1 MVLGKGEGG
10 SVSSETVR
18 IIGDLVERVER
29 AAESDEN
36 QRRRAHW
43 ARYWAGTPC
52 GEDPEGP
59 LHTMDIGISTWARLL
74 GFDMRRFYLDTAE
87 QIRRSLE
94 MRLWQFEHLD
104 EETPIG
110 TGVGVNPI
118 GCVLEP
124 SMLGVPCEYPPDLEP
139 WALHDQPVVE
149 TEADLDALTMPDFR
163 TAGAMPDAFR
173 MYDEAQALM
182 REVGA
187 SHWHVGFPAPIRGI
201 LGLAQT
207 MRGPHENIIWDM
219 LERESFVDRLM
230 GWVTE
235 FRFYYA
241 RERAKFLGEEIG
253 LAHIG
258 NDEVMVPY
266 VSPKLY
272 ERFILPWEIKL
283 SEFHGGLSCWHSCG
297 TTTPLLELI
306 RRIPNVHQFYTGPWT
321 DVGRVVEVFGEDT
334 PLMIAVNTVDDVM
347 AATPEAM
354 AAKVR
359 SLAERAESAALQIRG
374 GAMNASD
381 RVDHAVEQMIRWC
394 HVARETL
401 AG

>member
-1 MVLGKGEGG
+1 VDA
-10 SVSSETVR
+10 STVC

-29 AAESDEN
+29 AAASEEN

-43 ARYWAGTPC
+43 KRYWARRPS
-52 GEDPEGP
+52 GEDAEGP
-59 LHTMDIGISTWARLL
+59 LHTMDIGLSTHARLL
-74 GFDMRRFYLDTAE
+74 GFDIRRFYLDTAE

-94 MRLWQFEHLD
+94 MRLWQFENLD

-110 TGVGVNPI
+110 IGIDVNPI

-124 SMLGVPCEYPPDLEP
+124 SMLGVPCKYPPNLEP
-139 WALHDQPVVE
+139 WALHDHVVVD
-149 TEADLDALTMPDFR
+149 TEADLDALAIPDFR

-173 MYDEAQALM
+173 LYDEAQALLKQA
-182 REVGA
+182 GA
-187 SHWHVGFPAPIRGI
+187 SHWRVGFPAPIRGI
-201 LGLAQT
+201 LGLAQAL
-207 MRGPHENIIWDM
+207 RGPHENIIWDM
-219 LERESFVDRLM
+219 LERPAFADKLM
-230 GWVTE
+230 AWATE
-235 FRFYYA
+235 FRIWFA
-241 RERAKFLGEEIG
+241 QERAKFLGEKIG

-258 NDEVMVPY
+258 NDEVTVPY

-321 DVGRVVEVFGEDT
+321 DVDRVVEVFGSDT

-354 AAKVR
+354 AAKVHW
-359 SLAERAESAALQIRG
+359 LAERCQGAALQIRG
-374 GAMNASD
+374 GAMNAAFD
-381 RVDHAVEQMIRWC
+381 LQHDVQQMIRWC
-394 HVARETL
+394 RVAREAL

>member
-1 MVLGKGEGG
+1 L
-10 SVSSETVR
+10 
-18 IIGDLVERVER
+18 
-29 AAESDEN
+29 
-36 QRRRAHW
+36 
-43 ARYWAGTPC
+43 
-52 GEDPEGP
+52 
-59 LHTMDIGISTWARLL
+59 ISHGR
-74 GFDMRRFYLDTAE
+74 MN
-87 QIRRSLE
+87 RS
-94 MRLWQFEHLD
+94 H
-104 EETPIG
+104 
-110 TGVGVNPI
+110 
-118 GCVLEP
+118 
-124 SMLGVPCEYPPDLEP
+124 S
-139 WALHDQPVVE
+139 
-149 TEADLDALTMPDFR
+149 
-163 TAGAMPDAFR
+163 
-173 MYDEAQALM
+173 
-182 REVGA
+182 
-187 SHWHVGFPAPIRGI
+187 
-201 LGLAQT
+201 
-207 MRGPHENIIWDM
+207 
-219 LERESFVDRLM
+219 
-230 GWVTE
+230 
-235 FRFYYA
+235 
-241 RERAKFLGEEIG
+241 LGEEIG